1 MDKKIKALIALAL
14 IAGLFGYAVAQTP
27 SPEVVSARSV
37 ICDVLYNIRSLL
49 SYIAAGVAVVIIT
62 LQGIKWAA
70 SADDPGARK
79 QAKEG
84 IVHAVVGLIIVL
96 LAIWIVMLVFT
107 SGNKCALGTV

>member
-1 MDKKIKALIALAL
+1 MDKKIKALIPLAL
-14 IAGLFGYAVAQTP
+14 IAGLIGYAAAVTV
-27 SPEVVSARSV
+27 SPGMESAKTV
-37 ICDVLYNIRSLL
+37 ICNVLYNIRSLL

-96 LAIWIVMLVFT
+96 LAIWIVVMVF
-107 SGNKCALGTV
+107 SGAECGL